1 MQWHLAMLT
10 LVLVLVLFSWTMLAA
25 LEVKVISLTAHVA
38 GQSAVTEA
46 TVRMLEWGV
55 KVDFCVQLG
64 AYEPVCAPSYNAKM
78 FWFRSNVLVTVGS
91 QIHEWLC
98 GSIGTWVRLICSLI
112 SMKCRDISYQGC
124 GFMLPS
130 PLPPP
135 DFWNVH
141 ICSEIASDTGLYR
154 KPMVV
159 EFFLEVECSQ
169 LTGPCLSELVTVIL
183 CDQSQEV
190 RDKL

>member
-1 MQWHLAMLT
+1 MQWHLAVLT

-25 LEVKVISLTAHVA
+25 VEVKVISLTALVA

-46 TVRMLEWGV
+46 TMQEWGV
-55 KVDFCVQLG
+55 KVDFCVQLR
-64 AYEPVCAPSYNAKM
+64 AYEPVCAASYNAKM
-78 FWFRSNVLVTVGS
+78 VWFQSNILVTVGS
-91 QIHEWLC
+91 QIHECLYR
-98 GSIGTWVRLICSLI
+98 SIGTWVRLICSLI

-159 EFFLEVECSQ
+159 QFFFVSWM
-169 LTGPCLSELVTVIL
+169 
-183 CDQSQEV
+183 
-190 RDKL
+190 